1 MTGFTQTFGN
11 QTIYPA
17 IPTYFSYTGTAAITP
32 SWPLETAPGND
43 IVASFNNIAF
53 TASGLTVTLDD
64 ASQTTKGLAPV
75 YYNNGAF
82 SYTLLA
88 NGGGTILTASAGSGW
103 YAVLTDN
110 TTASGTWLPI
120 QMGAGT
126 SAASAS
132 ALAGLGLIAIT
143 TTLNQQYQ
151 AVSYATNPTFATGN
165 RAELA
170 VWTGGAGVATLNSA
184 ATLTTGWF
192 VNLVNNGTGAIEVTP
207 SGGQL
212 INSATSMT
220 FNPQDSAIIA
230 TNGTAFYTIG
240 FGQDSVF
247 SFDYTSI
254 NVAGTGNYVISG
266 TELNRI
272 AYKLTGV
279 LTGNRDFVVPN
290 TVQQYWIDN
299 STTGAFT
306 LGIRT
311 VTQASPGETLGNGS
325 TRGIFY
331 SNGTDVVNAD
341 TSGLSSPVQITQGG
355 TSATSAAGART
366 NLDVAQSKE
375 AFFYGLVL

>member
-1 MTGFTQTFGN
+1 MTNFTQTFGN

-17 IPTYFSYTGTAAITP
+17 IPSYYAYTGTAALTP

-53 TASGLTVTLDD
+53 TASGLTITLDD
-64 ASQTTKGLAPV
+64 ARNTSAGLAPI
-75 YYNNGAF
+75 YYNNGGLA
-82 SYTLLA
+82 YTLLA
-88 NGGGTILTASAGSGW
+88 NGGGTILTATAGSAW

-110 TTASGTWLPI
+110 TTASGTWLPM
-120 QMGAGT
+120 QLGAGT

-132 ALAGLGLIAIT
+132 ALAGLGLVAIT

-151 AVSYATNPTFATGN
+151 AVSYATSPTFATGN

-170 VWTGGAGVATLNSA
+170 VWTGGAGTANLNSA
-184 ATLTTGWF
+184 ASLTSGWF

-207 SGGQL
+207 SGGEL

-230 TNGTAFYTIG
+230 TNGLAFYTIG
-240 FGQDSVF
+240 FGQDAVF
-247 SFDYTSI
+247 AFDYTSI
-254 NVAGTGNYVISG
+254 NVAGNGNYVLSG

-272 AYKLTGV
+272 AYKFTGV
-279 LTGNRDFVVPN
+279 LTGNRDIVVPN
-290 TVQQYWIDN
+290 TVQQYWMDN
-299 STTGAFT
+299 STTGAFIF
-306 LGIRT
+306 GIRT
-311 VTQASPGETLGNGS
+311 GTQASPGETLGNGS

-331 SNGTDVVNAD
+331 SNGTIVVNAD
-341 TSGLSSPVQITQGG
+341 TSGLSSPIQITQGG

-366 NLDVAQSKE
+366 NLDVAQTKE